1 MIVTFV
7 FQSAPHCRS
16 QDIFTMSD
24 SQSSQLTEE
33 LQSRAGKGRN
43 GSVRETLPAIEA
55 LLEHVERLKE
65 EALRTRVSESRRTAI
80 NNCWKVI
87 DKYYQLTDQVPN
99 IYFTATVLNPTLRL
113 QYFESRWTTRPLKAA
128 LDKHKKT
135 MTTNWKRDYSN
146 LPVVT
151 TTAVSYSIPGKR
163 TVIEAFLDRSK
174 QQATVDELIAYLRD
188 PMTRV
193 RASESFSFDLF
204 KWWDDHSVQYPTLSQ
219 MAFDVLSIPAMSAE
233 CERVFSG
240 AGALVTHRKKRMRED
255 IIEAI
260 ECLRSWWRQDI
271 ISQVTDSDD
280 EEVGEEDDNELVEI

>member
-1 MIVTFV
+1 MLEP
-7 FQSAPHCRS
+7 FQ
-16 QDIFTMSD
+16 
-24 SQSSQLTEE
+24 QLTEE

-43 GSVRETLPAIEA
+43 GSVWETLPAIEA

-113 QYFESRWTTRPLKAA
+113 QWYETRWTTRALKAA
-128 LDKHKKT
+128 LDKHRKT
-135 MTTNWKRDYSN
+135 LTTNWKRDYSTQSVTTAA
-146 LPVVT
+146 PVV
-151 TTAVSYSIPGKR
+151 PQKR
-163 TVIEAFLDRSK
+163 TLIEAFLDRGK
-174 QQATVDELIAYLRD
+174 QQANVDELTAYLRE
-188 PMTRV
+188 PVTRV
-193 RASESFSFDLF
+193 REGERLNLF
-204 KWWDDHSVQYPTLSQ
+204 KWWDDHKEQYPTLAQ
-219 MAFDVLSIPAMSAE
+219 MAFDILSIPAMSAE

-240 AGALVTHRKKRMRED
+240 AGALVTNRKKRMLED

-271 ISQVTDSDD
+271 ISQVTDSDE
-280 EEVGEEDDNELVEI
+280 EEVGDENEEELEEV